1 MIPKPFRKRSEKGGL
16 PPGTLVHIGE
26 KKAEK
31 VRITIIDYD
40 AAQFQEKKV
49 ETIEEC
55 FPFKDT
61 PAVTWINIEG
71 LHQLDTIEKIGKHFT
86 IHPLVLE
93 DIANTEQHPKVE
105 DFDDYI
111 FLILKMLC
119 FDEEYRRLKAEQ
131 VGLILGLNFV
141 ISFEEGEGD
150 VFNPVRERIRNG
162 KGRIRKLGPD
172 YLAYA
177 LMDVIVDSYFLILE
191 RIGNRIEDLEED
203 LLDEPRPETM
213 HAIHSLKGEMLLF
226 RKSVWPLR
234 EAISSMERGESV
246 LIRESTGI
254 YLRDVYDHTIHVID
268 TIETFR
274 DLLSGLLDLYISS
287 VSNKMNEIM
296 KVLTIIATIFI
307 PLTFIAGVYGMNFRY
322 MPELEWRF
330 GYPMTLMVML
340 IIGVGMTIYVRNRRW
355 L

>member
-1 MIPKPFRKRSEKGGL
+1 M
-16 PPGTLVHIGE
+16 
-26 KKAEK
+26 
-31 VRITIIDYD
+31 
-40 AAQFQEKKV
+40 
-49 ETIEEC
+49 
-55 FPFKDT
+55 
-61 PAVTWINIEG
+61 
-71 LHQLDTIEKIGKHFT
+71 
-86 IHPLVLE
+86 
-93 DIANTEQHPKVE
+93 E

-111 FLILKMLC
+111 FLILKMLY
-119 FDEEYRRLKAEQ
+119 FEDDKNAVKAEQ
-131 VGLILGLNFV
+131 VGLILGSNFV
-141 ISFEEGEGD
+141 ISFEEGEVD

-191 RIGNRIEDLEED
+191 RIGDRIEYLEED

-213 HAIHSLKGEMLLF
+213 HTIHSLKGEMLLF

-234 EAISSMERGESV
+234 EVISSVERGESDLV
-246 LIRESTGI
+246 RESTVI

-330 GYPMTLMVML
+330 GYPMALLIML
-340 IIGVGMTIYVRNRRW
+340 IIGAGMVIYVRTRRW

>member
-1 MIPKPFRKRSEKGGL
+1 M
-16 PPGTLVHIGE
+16 
-26 KKAEK
+26 
-31 VRITIIDYD
+31 
-40 AAQFQEKKV
+40 
-49 ETIEEC
+49 
-55 FPFKDT
+55 
-61 PAVTWINIEG
+61 
-71 LHQLDTIEKIGKHFT
+71 
-86 IHPLVLE
+86 
-93 DIANTEQHPKVE
+93 E

-111 FLILKMLC
+111 FLIVKMLY
-119 FDEEYRRLKAEQ
+119 FEEDENAVKAEQ

-162 KGRIRKLGPD
+162 KGRIRKLGSD

-191 RIGNRIEDLEED
+191 RIGDWIEDLEEA

-213 HAIHSLKGEMLLF
+213 QAIHSLKVEMLLF

-234 EAISSMERGESV
+234 EVISSVERGESV

-287 VSNKMNEIM
+287 VSNRMNEVM

-322 MPELEWRF
+322 MPELEWRS
-330 GYPMTLMVML
+330 GYHAALLVML
-340 IIGVGMTIYVRNRRW
+340 IIGVGMAIYVRKRGW